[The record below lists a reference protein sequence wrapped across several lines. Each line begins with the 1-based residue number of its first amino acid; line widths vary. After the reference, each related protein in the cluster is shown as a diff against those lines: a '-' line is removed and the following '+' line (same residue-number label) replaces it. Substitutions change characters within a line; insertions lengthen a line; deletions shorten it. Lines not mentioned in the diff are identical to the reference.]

1 MKIFITG
8 GTGLLGKDIVF
19 ELSKHHKLFILVRN
33 KKKKEIFGGLANV
46 NFVEG
51 TLGEEESFKEEIT
64 SCDVVIHAAGA
75 ANPKRSMNINYELT
89 KKIISLC
96 KNNQKFVY
104 VSSFNASFKNKNN
117 YTVSKQMAEIAVRE
131 SGLNYLIFRPTLLY
145 NKKGE
150 VYILKLVKQIIKFP
164 LVMQPG
170 NGMYLLQPLF
180 TEDFAK
186 IISLSLNN
194 INNRI
199 ISVAGKEAVSIRE
212 LIQLILFHSKSKPV
226 LHIPLWLLKFM
237 GSFIGISRD
246 KIKELGEN
254 KTMNVDSL
262 EKEFNI
268 HLHSIKKAL
277 PEIVKY
283 AKTA

>member
-8 GTGLLGKDIVF
+8 GTGLLGKDVVL
-19 ELSKHHKLFILVRN
+19 ELAKNHEIFVLIRN
-33 KKKKEIFGGLANV
+33 KKGKDIFGGLTNV
-46 NFVEG
+46 NFIEG
-51 TLGEEESFKEEIT
+51 TLEEGENFKEKIAD
-64 SCDVVIHAAGA
+64 CDTIIHMAGT
-75 ANPKRSMNINYELT
+75 ANPKRSMYVNQELT

-96 KNNQKFVY
+96 KNNQKFIY
-104 VSSFNASFKNKNN
+104 ISSFNASFKNKSN
-117 YTVSKQMAEIAVRE
+117 YTVSKQMAEKAVME
-131 SGLNYLIFRPTLLY
+131 SGLDYLIFRPTLLY

-164 LVMQPG
+164 IAIQPG
-170 NGMYLLQPLF
+170 DGRYFLQPLF
-180 TEDFAK
+180 TGDFAK

-194 INNRI
+194 INDRI
-199 ISVAGKEAVSIRE
+199 IPVAGKEAVSIRE
-212 LIQLILFHSKSKPV
+212 LIQLILFHTKPKPV
-226 LHIPLWLLKFM
+226 LQIPLWLLK
-237 GSFIGISRD
+237 FIGISRD

-277 PEIVKY
+277 PEIIKN